1 MHAVGTPAP
10 GRPLCDRCQH
20 GIPKQALAG
29 SKAERRRCQH
39 AGCRQAPPQTWSKGQ
54 AMRGRPALARPLPQ
68 RPPGRLWRSGRPSS
82 ASRERCHAAQTQHAA
97 RSRLQPDQS
106 DLTARAVK
114 ALNAG
119 GAWRTRKPKRV
130 GAMRSMPGYVHAY
143 RNPAAYC
150 SCTRV
155 HDMSCQCRGH
165 SATRTCAGREPH
177 GRRRM
182 LPRAS
187 LSHCQPHPRV

>member
-68 RPPGRLWRSGRPSS
+68 RPPGRLWRSGQSRRSSS
-82 ASRERCHAAQTQHAA
+82 ASRERCHAAQPQHAA
-97 RSRLQPDQS
+97 QLHPDQS

-114 ALNAG
+114 ALNAEVVL
-119 GAWRTRKPKRV
+119 GARTSQSGWAPC
-130 GAMRSMPGYVHAY
+130 
-143 RNPAAYC
+143 AAC
-150 SCTRV
+150 L
-155 HDMSCQCRGH
+155 
-165 SATRTCAGREPH
+165 ATFTHTEIQQPTATAHERMICPDNAAGT
-177 GRRRM
+177 
-182 LPRAS
+182 LPRAH
-187 LSHCQPHPRV
+187 LCWA